1 MAEKERLKNNRLAE
15 NRARLVEMVVEGMN
29 KMVGWS
35 VEYKRSRLQKQ
46 NGERSWLLF
55 DVDISKRL
63 LLNGSKKLFVA
74 A

>member
-15 NRARLVEMVVEGMN
+15 NRARLVEIVVEGMN

-46 NGERSWLLF
+46 NG
-55 DVDISKRL
+55 
-63 LLNGSKKLFVA
+63 
-74 A
+74 